1 MATDGDAVVGFVGLD
16 DLSLDM
22 AASLLRAGYK
32 VQAFEIDETLVA
44 KFLNLGGTRSAS
56 LIEAGKGYT
65 CTPWD
70 DAYDNSL
77 RIPEV
82 AALIVQ
88 ISHVDQINDVFFGQQ
103 GVLKGLQKG
112 ALIILRSTILP
123 SYIQNLERRLGGHL
137 LSLGNNNPHALVLK
151 SVYSIDLT
159 DEDSMAHLIEA
170 YVSRGFSEV
179 LKGRTMITS
188 SGRSEANA
196 KAQPILSAMSE
207 KLFTFEGEVGTG
219 SKIKMVNELLEG
231 IHLVAALEAI
241 SLCTQAGIHPWIVY
255 DIISNAAGNSWI
267 FKNHIPQFLRGDTKV
282 HSYRTVVQN
291 LGIVLDTA
299 KSLIFPL
306 PLLSV
311 AHQQLI
317 LGSSYGQ
324 GDDSDVS
331 FVKVWGKLLGA
342 NIQDAASA
350 ELYEPEQLARQIV
363 GKSVVVKR
371 IGFIGLGAMG
381 FGMATHLLK
390 SNFCV
395 AGYDVYKPTLT
406 RFANAGGLIGN
417 SPAETSKD
425 VDVLVVMVTNETQA
439 ESVLYGDLGAVAAL
453 PSGASIILSSTVSPA
468 FVSQLERRLQG
479 EGKGLKLV
487 DAPVSGGVKRASEGT
502 LTIMASGTDEALTCT
517 GAVLSALSEKLYVI
531 RGGCGA
537 GRELN
542 YYSLFFSII
551 AFSGVKMINQLLAG
565 VHIASGAEA
574 MAFGARL
581 GLNTRMVFDFVK
593 NSGGT
598 SWMFENRVPHMLDN
612 DYTPYS
618 ALDIFVKDLG
628 IVCRESSSLKVPLHI
643 ATVAHQLFL
652 AGSAAG
658 WGRQDDA
665 GVVKVYETLTG
676 VKVEGKLPVLKKEV
690 VLQSLP
696 PEWPLDPIDDIHRL
710 NQSNSKTLVVLD
722 DDPTGTQTVH
732 DIEVL
737 TEWSVES
744 LVEQF
749 RKKPECFFILTNSR
763 SLSSEKASA
772 LIKDICGNLSIAAK
786 SIENIDYTVVLRGD
800 STLRDAAV
808 SLLGEMDAW
817 IICPFFL
824 QGGRYTVKDI
834 HYVADSDW
842 LVPAGDT
849 EFARDAS
856 FGYKSSNLR
865 EWVEEKT
872 RGRIPASS
880 VSSISINLLRKGG
893 PDAVCDTLC
902 NLQKGSTCIVNAAS
916 DRDMAAELRGKSF
929 LCRTA
934 ASFVS
939 TRIGIIPKAP
949 ILPKDLGIN
958 KERKGGLIV
967 VGSYVPKTTKQVE
980 ELKLQCGHFL
990 KKLEVSVDK
999 LAMKSL
1005 EEREEEINRV
1015 AEMANLFIG
1024 ACKDTL
1030 IMTSRELITGKTASE
1045 SLEINFKVSSALVE
1059 IVRRISTRPRYIL
1072 AKGGITSSDLATK
1085 ALEAKCAKVVGQA
1098 LAGIPLWQLGP
1109 ESRHPGVPYIVFPG
1123 NVGDSK
1129 ALADVVKSWALP
1141 SRLSSTKELLLNAER
1156 GGYAVGAFN
1165 VYNMEGAEAVVAA
1178 AEEENSPAILQ
1189 IHPSALKQ
1197 GGIPLVACCVS
1208 AAEQANVPITVHF
1221 DHGTSKQ
1228 ELVEALDLG
1237 FDSLMV
1243 DGSHLSLKDNIAYTK
1258 YISLL
1263 AHSKNMLVEAEL
1275 GRLSGTEDDLTV
1287 EDYEARLTDVN
1298 QAEEFIDETGIDA
1311 LAVCIGNVHGKYPAS
1326 GPNLRLDLLKDLH
1339 ALSSKKGVFLVLH
1352 GASGLSEELIKASI
1366 QRGVTKF
1373 NVNTE
1378 VRKAYMNSLSNPKKD
1393 LVHVMASAKEAMKA
1407 VVAEKMRLFGS
1418 SGKA

>member
-1 MATDGDAVVGFVGLD
+1 M
-16 DLSLDM
+16 
-22 AASLLRAGYK
+22 
-32 VQAFEIDETLVA
+32 
-44 KFLNLGGTRSAS
+44 
-56 LIEAGKGYT
+56 
-65 CTPWD
+65 
-70 DAYDNSL
+70 
-77 RIPEV
+77 
-82 AALIVQ
+82 
-88 ISHVDQINDVFFGQQ
+88 
-103 GVLKGLQKG
+103 
-112 ALIILRSTILP
+112 
-123 SYIQNLERRLGGHL
+123 
-137 LSLGNNNPHALVLK
+137 
-151 SVYSIDLT
+151 
-159 DEDSMAHLIEA
+159 
-170 YVSRGFSEV
+170 
-179 LKGRTMITS
+179 
-188 SGRSEANA
+188 
-196 KAQPILSAMSE
+196 
-207 KLFTFEGEVGTG
+207 
-219 SKIKMVNELLEG
+219 
-231 IHLVAALEAI
+231 
-241 SLCTQAGIHPWIVY
+241 
-255 DIISNAAGNSWI
+255 
-267 FKNHIPQFLRGDTKV
+267 
-282 HSYRTVVQN
+282 
-291 LGIVLDTA
+291 
-299 KSLIFPL
+299 
-306 PLLSV
+306 
-311 AHQQLI
+311 
-317 LGSSYGQ
+317 
-324 GDDSDVS
+324 
-331 FVKVWGKLLGA
+331 
-342 NIQDAASA
+342 
-350 ELYEPEQLARQIV
+350 
-363 GKSVVVKR
+363 
-371 IGFIGLGAMG
+371 
-381 FGMATHLLK
+381 
-390 SNFCV
+390 
-395 AGYDVYKPTLT
+395 
-406 RFANAGGLIGN
+406 
-417 SPAETSKD
+417 
-425 VDVLVVMVTNETQA
+425 
-439 ESVLYGDLGAVAAL
+439 YGDLGAVAAL

-517 GAVLSALSEKLYVI
+517 GSVLSALSEKLYVI

-537 GRELN
+537 G
-542 YYSLFFSII
+542 
-551 AFSGVKMINQLLAG
+551 SGVKMINQLLAG

-574 MAFGARL
+574 MALGARL
-581 GLNTRMVFDFVK
+581 GLNTRMLFDFVK

-676 VKVEGKLPVLKKEV
+676 VKVEGTLPVLKKEV

-737 TEWSVES
+737 TEWSVGS
-744 LVEQF
+744 IVEQF
-749 RKKPECFFILTNSR
+749 RKKPKCFFILTNSR

-786 SIENIDYTVVLRGD
+786 SVENIDYTVVLRGD
-800 STLRDAAV
+800 STLRGHFPEEADAAV

-824 QGGRYTVKDI
+824 QGGRYTIKDI

-916 DRDMAAELRGKSF
+916 DRDMAVFSAGMIQAELRGKSF

-949 ILPKDLGIN
+949 ILPKDLGIT

-980 ELKLQCGHFL
+980 ELKLQCGQFL

-999 LAMKSL
+999 IAMKSL

-1015 AEMANLFIG
+1015 AEMANLLLG

-1378 VRKAYMNSLSNPKKD
+1378 VRNAYMNSLSNPKKD

>member
-56 LIEAGKGYT
+56 LIEAGK
-65 CTPWD
+65 
-70 DAYDNSL
+70 
-77 RIPEV
+77 EV
-82 AALIVQ
+82 AALIVL

-123 SYIQNLERRLGGHL
+123 SYIQNLERRLG
-137 LSLGNNNPHALVLK
+137 
-151 SVYSIDLT
+151 

-363 GKSVVVKR
+363 AKSVVVKR

-395 AGYDVYKPTLT
+395 VGYDVYKPTLT

-517 GAVLSALSEKLYVI
+517 GSVLSALSEKLYVI

-537 GRELN
+537 G
-542 YYSLFFSII
+542 
-551 AFSGVKMINQLLAG
+551 SGVKMINQLLAG

-574 MAFGARL
+574 MALGARL
-581 GLNTRMVFDFVK
+581 GLNTRMLFDFVK

-676 VKVEGKLPVLKKEV
+676 VKVEGTLPVLKKEV

-800 STLRDAAV
+800 STLRGHFPEEADAAV

-824 QGGRYTVKDI
+824 QGGRYTIKDI

-872 RGRIPASS
+872 KGRIPASS

-916 DRDMAAELRGKSF
+916 DRDMAVFSAGMIQAELRGKSF

>member
-32 VQAFEIDETLVA
+32 IQAFEIDETLVD

-56 LIEAGKGYT
+56 LIEAGK
-65 CTPWD
+65 
-70 DAYDNSL
+70 
-77 RIPEV
+77 EV
-82 AALIVQ
+82 AALIVL

-123 SYIQNLERRLGGHL
+123 SYIQNLERRLG
-137 LSLGNNNPHALVLK
+137 
-151 SVYSIDLT
+151 

-395 AGYDVYKPTLT
+395 VGYDVYKPTLT

-537 GRELN
+537 G
-542 YYSLFFSII
+542 
-551 AFSGVKMINQLLAG
+551 SGVKMINQLLAG

-574 MAFGARL
+574 MALGARL
-581 GLNTRMVFDFVK
+581 GLNTRMLFDFVK

-676 VKVEGKLPVLKKEV
+676 VKVEGTLPVLKKEV

-800 STLRDAAV
+800 STLRGHFPEEADAAV

-824 QGGRYTVKDI
+824 QGGRYTIKDI

-872 RGRIPASS
+872 KGRIPASS

-916 DRDMAAELRGKSF
+916 DRDMAVFSAGMIQAELRGKSF

>member
-1 MATDGDAVVGFVGLD
+1 
-16 DLSLDM
+16 
-22 AASLLRAGYK
+22 
-32 VQAFEIDETLVA
+32 
-44 KFLNLGGTRSAS
+44 
-56 LIEAGKGYT
+56 
-65 CTPWD
+65 
-70 DAYDNSL
+70 
-77 RIPEV
+77 
-82 AALIVQ
+82 
-88 ISHVDQINDVFFGQQ
+88 
-103 GVLKGLQKG
+103 
-112 ALIILRSTILP
+112 
-123 SYIQNLERRLGGHL
+123 
-137 LSLGNNNPHALVLK
+137 
-151 SVYSIDLT
+151 
-159 DEDSMAHLIEA
+159 
-170 YVSRGFSEV
+170 
-179 LKGRTMITS
+179 
-188 SGRSEANA
+188 
-196 KAQPILSAMSE
+196 
-207 KLFTFEGEVGTG
+207 
-219 SKIKMVNELLEG
+219 
-231 IHLVAALEAI
+231 
-241 SLCTQAGIHPWIVY
+241 
-255 DIISNAAGNSWI
+255 
-267 FKNHIPQFLRGDTKV
+267 
-282 HSYRTVVQN
+282 
-291 LGIVLDTA
+291 
-299 KSLIFPL
+299 
-306 PLLSV
+306 
-311 AHQQLI
+311 
-317 LGSSYGQ
+317 
-324 GDDSDVS
+324 
-331 FVKVWGKLLGA
+331 
-342 NIQDAASA
+342 
-350 ELYEPEQLARQIV
+350 
-363 GKSVVVKR
+363 
-371 IGFIGLGAMG
+371 
-381 FGMATHLLK
+381 
-390 SNFCV
+390 
-395 AGYDVYKPTLT
+395 
-406 RFANAGGLIGN
+406 
-417 SPAETSKD
+417 
-425 VDVLVVMVTNETQA
+425 
-439 ESVLYGDLGAVAAL
+439 
-453 PSGASIILSSTVSPA
+453 
-468 FVSQLERRLQG
+468 
-479 EGKGLKLV
+479 
-487 DAPVSGGVKRASEGT
+487 
-502 LTIMASGTDEALTCT
+502 
-517 GAVLSALSEKLYVI
+517 
-531 RGGCGA
+531 
-537 GRELN
+537 
-542 YYSLFFSII
+542 
-551 AFSGVKMINQLLAG
+551 MINQLLAG
-565 VHIASGAEA
+565 VHIASWAEA
-574 MAFGARL
+574 MALGARL
-581 GLNTRMVFDFVK
+581 GLNTRMLFDLVK

-628 IVCRESSSLKVPLHI
+628 IVTRESSSLKVPLHI

-652 AGSAAG
+652 ADMTMHSGKLGPALPFLIWINYPRGVSSLAWKRATCTEGPKGSAAG

-737 TEWSVES
+737 TEW
-744 LVEQF
+744 
-749 RKKPECFFILTNSR
+749 
-763 SLSSEKASA
+763 
-772 LIKDICGNLSIAAK
+772 
-786 SIENIDYTVVLRGD
+786 
-800 STLRDAAV
+800 
-808 SLLGEMDAW
+808 
-817 IICPFFL
+817 
-824 QGGRYTVKDI
+824 
-834 HYVADSDW
+834 

-865 EWVEEKT
+865 EWAEEKT
-872 RGRIPASS
+872 RGRISASS

-902 NLQKGSTCIVNAAS
+902 NLQKE
-916 DRDMAAELRGKSF
+916 ELRGKSF

-967 VGSYVPKTTKQVE
+967 VE

-1015 AEMANLFIG
+1015 AEMANLFLG
-1024 ACKDTL
+1024 ASKDTL
-1030 IMTSRELITGKTASE
+1030 IMTSRELINGKTAYE

-1072 AKGGITSSDLATK
+1072 AK
-1085 ALEAKCAKVVGQA
+1085 
-1098 LAGIPLWQLGP
+1098 LGP

-1165 VYNMEGAEAVVAA
+1165 VYNMEGVEAVVAA

-1208 AAEQANVPITVHF
+1208 AAEQAN
-1221 DHGTSKQ
+1221 
-1228 ELVEALDLG
+1228 G

-1275 GRLSGTEDDLTV
+1275 GRLSGIEDDLTV

-1298 QAEEFIDETGIDA
+1298 QAEKFIDETGIDA

-1352 GASGLSEELIKASI
+1352 GASGLSEELIK
-1366 QRGVTKF
+1366 VL
-1373 NVNTE
+1373 
-1378 VRKAYMNSLSNPKKD
+1378 SLPPSP
-1393 LVHVMASAKEAMKA
+1393 VSA
-1407 VVAEKMRLFGS
+1407 RRH
-1418 SGKA
+1418 

>member
-32 VQAFEIDETLVA
+32 IQAFEIDETLVD

-56 LIEAGKGYT
+56 LIEAGK
-65 CTPWD
+65 
-70 DAYDNSL
+70 
-77 RIPEV
+77 EV
-82 AALIVQ
+82 AALIVL

-123 SYIQNLERRLGGHL
+123 SYIQNLERRLG
-137 LSLGNNNPHALVLK
+137 
-151 SVYSIDLT
+151 

-241 SLCTQAGIHPWIVY
+241 SLCAQAGIHPWIVY

-363 GKSVVVKR
+363 AKSVVVKR

-395 AGYDVYKPTLT
+395 VGYDVYKPTLT

-537 GRELN
+537 G
-542 YYSLFFSII
+542 
-551 AFSGVKMINQLLAG
+551 SGVKMINQLLAG

-574 MAFGARL
+574 MALGARL
-581 GLNTRMVFDFVK
+581 GLNTRMLFDFVK

-676 VKVEGKLPVLKKEV
+676 VKVEGTLPVLKKEV

-800 STLRDAAV
+800 STLRGHFPEEADAAV

-824 QGGRYTVKDI
+824 QGGRYTIKDI

-872 RGRIPASS
+872 KGRIPASS

-916 DRDMAAELRGKSF
+916 DRDMAVFSAGMIQAELRGKSF

-949 ILPKDLGIN
+949 ILPKDLGKN

-990 KKLEVSVDK
+990 KKLEASVDK

>member
-32 VQAFEIDETLVA
+32 VQAFEIDETLVD

-56 LIEAGKGYT
+56 LIEAGK
-65 CTPWD
+65 
-70 DAYDNSL
+70 
-77 RIPEV
+77 EV

-123 SYIQNLERRLGGHL
+123 SYIQNLERRLG
-137 LSLGNNNPHALVLK
+137 
-151 SVYSIDLT
+151 

-517 GAVLSALSEKLYVI
+517 GSVLSALSEKLYVI

-744 LVEQF
+744 LVEQL

-763 SLSSEKASA
+763 SLSSEKEA
-772 LIKDICGNLSIAAK
+772 
-786 SIENIDYTVVLRGD
+786 
-800 STLRDAAV
+800 DAAV

-916 DRDMAAELRGKSF
+916 DRDMAVFSAGMIQANFLLLYAELRGKSF

-1141 SRLSSTKELLLNAER
+1141 SRLSSTKELLLVRTANLLFKYWIYLDIDIILIKNAER